1 MAQQSV
7 AQKAQ
12 VLALQTVEPVK
23 QLRGPPAFTKSEE
36 DMRDYH
42 ISKYLKN
49 LGFLSKEEID
59 SDYPVKFFQRPR
71 HSKRNYPKG
80 LVTQS
85 NFTQSYFMSLKS
97 IVLSD
102 SDSEKNDGDDYDE
115 ENNRWSGYDP
125 PVKKNRALKEKSKKD
140 EWFLSLQYLNTSI
153 NDLSISEF
161 FLDNRNEFDGFN
173 LATSEV
179 LKWKVDKPSKFAIK
193 GNSEHTSEALEWYTN
208 VAVTLKDMKQN
219 LIITIVGNYAC
230 VDNSELK
237 LMLWLRTTGIRK
249 VKGIS
254 DPTKNQFCIEDHGKI
269 YIIPTFSKTLVIKDL
284 PKEEQDQSSCEVP
297 FDSQVFVNSSSLT
310 SEKRRT

>member
-49 LGFLSKEEID
+49 L
-59 SDYPVKFFQRPR
+59 
-71 HSKRNYPKG
+71 
-80 LVTQS
+80 
-85 NFTQSYFMSLKS
+85 
-97 IVLSD
+97 VLSD

-125 PVKKNRALKEKSKKD
+125 PVKKNRYQALKEKSKKD